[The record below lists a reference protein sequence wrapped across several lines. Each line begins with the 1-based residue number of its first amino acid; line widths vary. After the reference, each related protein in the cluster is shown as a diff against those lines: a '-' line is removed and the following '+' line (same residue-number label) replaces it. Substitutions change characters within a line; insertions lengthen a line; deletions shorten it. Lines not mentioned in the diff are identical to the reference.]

1 MLTITTEKHTLYIN
15 INLLKN
21 RLKKAVITVLKVS
34 TFIFAVYGIFQ
45 IIGIEGASK
54 TTHVSFYQII
64 KHIIQGSFC
73 CGIACESL
81 GLCIC
86 EIL

>member
-21 RLKKAVITVLKVS
+21 RLKGAVITLLKVS

-45 IIGIEGASK
+45 IIGIEGTSK
-54 TTHVSFYQII
+54 TTDMPFVEIV
-64 KHIIQGSFC
+64 IQTLKGVFC
-73 CGIACESL
+73 CGIAYML
-81 GLCIC
+81 NLIKNA
-86 EIL
+86 LQ